1 MGATVVE
8 RNYYNSAGYGL
19 YINIYKNGGDTAPAS
34 VSAYKSSNA
43 SSVTVSAPIPSTAPT
58 WAGHRFLGYAVGS
71 ASAAVTKQPG
81 EMLSYTFNRITTT
94 YTTNTHTEGGITY
107 EDTTWNCR
115 SQGYDYDL
123 YAKWEATTS
132 TVSTTNGT
140 LGSAQTITI
149 TRNNSS
155 YTHTLRYS
163 FAGHTG
169 TIATGVATSYSWTP
183 DVTLAAYVTTAGS
196 SICTIYCD
204 TYNGGTLL
212 GTTQT
217 TCTMSIPATVKC
229 TIASVVLAE
238 TVAGINSKFGG
249 FVQNKS
255 QISVTGTF
263 NSGSGSPAYGATVA
277 AVSITINGQT
287 LTSNGATTNI
297 LNTSGTNSYTFTIT
311 DTRGRTDSYT
321 GTFNVIA
328 YTAPAVV
335 ETAERN
341 SADNTQID
349 LSYTWTISACSNL
362 NDKAISI
369 SYGPIGSTPTT
380 VSVTPGSYTG
390 SGTYTIS
397 STDPNDSYI
406 VTVTVTDYFSSTN
419 ASSAVASTG
428 NRAARVSYANKKIT
442 LYYDTEFDKTVDVI
456 QRRCSATLSS
466 AGWYRVFL
474 YSSTNDDELAGSKSA
489 NIRITITREGIAGN
503 SFRNEVH
510 FIDFSLAYGS
520 YIFLNE
526 TSVTQSFAIDKI
538 RYGYDL
544 TNHFGFIDIHCKR
557 NDSNPI
563 TVSFNVATDLET
575 QGEMASVEPYS
586 VADAPSGETVLET
599 YVFAGNTEIPRQT
612 FSPTV
617 GASYSDFGGCWYARE
632 GKHCHIH
639 VGISGLTANTGA
651 SVYTLP
657 SNMRPPTLVLA
668 LGMSD
673 FLSPARI
680 IVYANGSVE
689 VLSSTTS
696 ALIDIDY
703 YVE

>member
-43 SSVTVSAPIPSTAPT
+43 SSVTVSAAIPSTAPT

-71 ASAAVTKQPG
+71 ASASVTKQPG

-94 YTTNTHTEGGITY
+94 YTTNTHTEGGVTY

-115 SQGYDYDL
+115 SQGRDYDL

-149 TRNNSS
+149 TRNSSS

-183 DVTLAAYVTTAGS
+183 AVTLAAYVTTAGS

-217 TCTMSIPATVKC
+217 TCTLSIPATVKC
-229 TIASVVLAE
+229 TIASVALAE

-297 LNTSGTNSYTFTIT
+297 LTTSGTNSYTFTIT

-328 YTAPAVV
+328 YTAPAVA

-349 LSYTWTISACSNL
+349 LSYTWTISACSDL

-369 SYGPIGSTPTT
+369 SYGPTGSTPTT

-397 STDPNDSYI
+397 STDPNDTYI

-419 ASSAVASTG
+419 ASSTIASTG
-428 NRAARVSYANKKIT
+428 NRAARVSYADKKIT

-466 AGWYRVFL
+466 SGWYRVL
-474 YSSTNDDELAGSKSA
+474 KSA
-489 NIRITITREGIAGN
+489 NVSGSIIHVSVCVAEVA
-503 SFRNEVH
+503 EVH
-510 FIDFSLAYGS
+510 EIDFCVSGTLTK
-520 YIFLNE
+520 FTNE
-526 TSVTQSFAIDKI
+526 SSVGNHSFVDKI
-538 RYGYDL
+538 RFTTKDTFLYIDVHYNSSSSKTVNINFEAFGYAQL
-544 TNHFGFIDIHCKR
+544 GKTTAE
-557 NDSNPI
+557 S
-563 TVSFNVATDLET
+563 L
-575 QGEMASVEPYS
+575 QS
-586 VADAPSGETVLET
+586 VADAPSGETVVATYDFVANTHISGSVVGSYGTIYYDRKGGVCSIYGDVNGVPNGAWTTLATGLPAPATTQFFIAQNGASTDFVMCQLNTSGTLKFYGRGSYSSGYPTWT
-599 YVFAGNTEIPRQT
+599 YVCN
-612 FSPTV
+612 
-617 GASYSDFGGCWYARE
+617 
-632 GKHCHIH
+632 
-639 VGISGLTANTGA
+639 
-651 SVYTLP
+651 
-657 SNMRPPTLVLA
+657 
-668 LGMSD
+668 
-673 FLSPARI
+673 
-680 IVYANGSVE
+680 
-689 VLSSTTS
+689 
-696 ALIDIDY
+696 
-703 YVE
+703 

>member
-43 SSVTVSAPIPSTAPT
+43 SSVTVSAAIPSTAPT

-81 EMLSYTFNRITTT
+81 NVLSYTFNRITTT

-140 LGSAQTITI
+140 LGSAQAITI

-217 TCTMSIPATVKC
+217 TCTLSIPATVKC
-229 TIASVVLAE
+229 TIASVALAE

-297 LNTSGTNSYTFTIT
+297 LTTSGTNSYTFTIT

-328 YTAPAVV
+328 YTAPAVA

-349 LSYTWTISACSNL
+349 LSYTWTISACSDL

-369 SYGPIGSTPTT
+369 SYGPTGSTPTT

-397 STDPNDSYI
+397 STDPNDTYI

-419 ASSAVASTG
+419 ASSAIASTG
-428 NRAARVSYANKKIT
+428 NRAARVSYADKKIT

-466 AGWYRVFL
+466 AGWYRVMQTKDVSGTIINF
-474 YSSTNDDELAGSKSA
+474 YIGRPWDSNPAEAHKISFYIVGSGKSA
-489 NIRITITREGIAGN
+489 
-503 SFRNEVH
+503 
-510 FIDFSLAYGS
+510 FID
-520 YIFLNE
+520 E
-526 TSVTQSFAIDKI
+526 TSDTNTLCVDKI
-538 RYGYDL
+538 RATYGGGLMYFDVHY
-544 TNHFGFIDIHCKR
+544 N
-557 NDSNPI
+557 
-563 TVSFNVATDLET
+563 
-575 QGEMASVEPYS
+575 ASSANEVLVYFDVYGKGQANGTSIAMGLAS
-586 VADAPSGETVLET
+586 VADAPSGETVLKT
-599 YVFAGNTEIPRQT
+599 YQFSANGVSPVAVTSMHSSVSVNSSSCVRSGKNVSLWVDFTVSSAISGYDVLLSCPAFASNVIAVLYDSGYTMQTNMHLYADAGNIGLRCYDHIAAGRYKAY
-612 FSPTV
+612 V
-617 GASYSDFGGCWYARE
+617 SYITSD
-632 GKHCHIH
+632 
-639 VGISGLTANTGA
+639 
-651 SVYTLP
+651 
-657 SNMRPPTLVLA
+657 
-668 LGMSD
+668 
-673 FLSPARI
+673 
-680 IVYANGSVE
+680 
-689 VLSSTTS
+689 
-696 ALIDIDY
+696 
-703 YVE
+703 

>member
-34 VSAYKSSNA
+34 VSAYKSSNS
-43 SSVTVSAPIPSTAPT
+43 SSVTVSTAIPSTAPT

-169 TIATGVATSYSWTP
+169 TIATGVSTSYSWTP
-183 DVTLAAYVTTAGS
+183 AVTLAAYVTTAGS

-217 TCTMSIPATVKC
+217 TCTLSIPATVKC
-229 TIASVVLAE
+229 TIASVALAE

-297 LNTSGTNSYTFTIT
+297 LTTSGTNSYTFTIT

-419 ASSAVASTG
+419 ASSAIASTG
-428 NRAARVSYANKKIT
+428 NRAARVSYADKKIT

-466 AGWYRVFL
+466 AGWYRVM
-474 YSSTNDDELAGSKSA
+474 TVTGTDDEILGVD
-489 NIRITITREGIAGN
+489 G
-503 SFRNEVH
+503 
-510 FIDFSLAYGS
+510 
-520 YIFLNE
+520 
-526 TSVTQSFAIDKI
+526 FAIDINIMRSSVNTAGETHKIRLSTPYNQFVFSNESSNSRALVITKI
-538 RYGYDL
+538 RYTSSSPGG
-544 TNHFGFIDIHCKR
+544 HIDIYYSS
-557 NDSNPI
+557 SNSD
-563 TVSFNVATDLET
+563 TVYVDFCVHVLTSK
-575 QGEMASVEPYS
+575 QGNFTAESLQS
-586 VADAPSGETVLET
+586 VADAPSGETVRTTYNFALNTYISSSIAGSYGTIYYDRKGGVCSIYGDVNNVPTGAWTTLATGLPEPARTQFFIAQNGASADFVMCQLNTSGTLKFYGRGSYSSGYPTWT
-599 YVFAGNTEIPRQT
+599 YVCN
-612 FSPTV
+612 
-617 GASYSDFGGCWYARE
+617 
-632 GKHCHIH
+632 
-639 VGISGLTANTGA
+639 
-651 SVYTLP
+651 
-657 SNMRPPTLVLA
+657 
-668 LGMSD
+668 
-673 FLSPARI
+673 
-680 IVYANGSVE
+680 
-689 VLSSTTS
+689 
-696 ALIDIDY
+696 
-703 YVE
+703 